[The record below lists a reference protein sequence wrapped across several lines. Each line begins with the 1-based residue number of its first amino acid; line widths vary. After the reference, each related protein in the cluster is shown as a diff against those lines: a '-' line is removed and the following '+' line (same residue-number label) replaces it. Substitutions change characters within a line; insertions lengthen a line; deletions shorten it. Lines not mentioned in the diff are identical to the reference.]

1 MVLANKKAQG
11 GPKNPKNCQK
21 KLTGAY
27 PKTSTYG
34 PVGMFFTSASLPR
47 TTNISHNGV
56 QFDRCFSSHD
66 KYNNHLKRPV
76 VDSRRPVL
84 VSDFGELVF
93 DYFTVNSAPDTQR
106 KIFKC

>member
-34 PVGMFFTSASLPR
+34 PVGMFFTSASA
-47 TTNISHNGV
+47 SHNGV

-66 KYNNHLKRPV
+66 KYNNCK
-76 VDSRRPVL
+76 
-84 VSDFGELVF
+84 
-93 DYFTVNSAPDTQR
+93 NQQR
-106 KIFKC
+106 Q